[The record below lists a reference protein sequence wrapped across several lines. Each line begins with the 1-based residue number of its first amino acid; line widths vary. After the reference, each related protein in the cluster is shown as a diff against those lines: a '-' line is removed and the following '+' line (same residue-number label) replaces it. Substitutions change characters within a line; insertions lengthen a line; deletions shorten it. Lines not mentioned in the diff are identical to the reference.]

1 MKRLL
6 VFLIVTAMFVT
17 LTACGDS
24 TKTTTTSQT
33 PTTAPSMVPS
43 VEGKLYTELGVAV
56 EEWYY
61 QGGVERNA
69 WDVELFD
76 GRLYVGSGDYD
87 TNAGPVAM
95 YHYDFEKKAWEVD
108 TFLNDEQIGRFYVI
122 DGKLYAPGFDPKSSW
137 EMGSYYRL
145 SGTEWETFIT
155 LPNAAHNFDMV
166 KFDGKLFAALGAKSG
181 NWPIL
186 VTTDEETWTPVPMY
200 RGDTLVDVD
209 GYTYVRVY
217 EFLTLGGELYANFSL
232 SGSDSGKPAYFEIYR
247 YDGEKFVYHSELT
260 RSIGYNL
267 NTFTRLHQNVEF
279 KGHQYFS
286 TGIFYRSAD
295 MITPEKITLEGNPE
309 VGDLRVIGD
318 KLYVLCSEETVD
330 ADGNVAFE
338 NSLRVTTDGKTYTE
352 VFRFTYPVRALSFTY
367 GNGTVFLGMG
377 FGTKARKND
386 SYYDENG
393 MILAINRVL

>member
-6 VFLIVTAMFVT
+6 TIVLVAAL
-17 LTACGDS
+17 LTACGGGNDPV
-24 TKTTTTSQT
+24 TT
-33 PTTAPSMVPS
+33 PTTVPSMVPS

-61 QGGVERNA
+61 TGGVERNP
-69 WDVELFD
+69 WDVELYNGQLF
-76 GRLYVGSGDYD
+76 VGSGDYD

-95 YHYDFEKKAWEVD
+95 FHYDFAKKTWEVD

-137 EMGSYYRL
+137 DMGTYYRHN
-145 SGTEWETFIT
+145 GTEWETLLS
-155 LPNAAHNFDMV
+155 LPNAAHNFDMI

-186 VTTDEETWTPVPMY
+186 TTTDEETWTPVPMY
-200 RGDTLVDVD
+200 RGDTLVDVE

-217 EFLTLGGELYANFSL
+217 EFLTLNGELYANFSL

-247 YDGEKFVYHSELT
+247 YDGDKFVLHSEMT

-267 NTFTRLHQNVEF
+267 STYTRLHQQAEF
-279 KGHQYFS
+279 KGHSYFS
-286 TGIFYRSAD
+286 TGFFYRSAD
-295 MITPEKITLEGNPE
+295 MITAEKLTLAGDPE

-318 KLYVLCSEETVD
+318 KLYALCSEAVTA
-330 ADGNVAFE
+330 ADGSVSFK
-338 NSLRVTTDGKTYTE
+338 NSLRVTTDGKTFTE
-352 VFRFTYPVRALSFTY
+352 VFSFDYPVRALSFTY
-367 GNGTVFLGMG
+367 GDGTVFLGMG
-377 FGTKARKND
+377 FGTKARK
-386 SYYDENG
+386 DESLHDKNG